1 MSLIFQGKNL
11 RMYAGDF
18 RKDGT
23 EQYQVRYKDK
33 DGKRQTKRAPND
45 VDPMV
50 WAKQLDGVLEQSK
63 TLTIEERAMD
73 EMMERYICRCRH

>member
-33 DGKRQTKRAPND
+33 DGNRRPKSSFSAFTKILDENLICDRTNNRDRA
-45 VDPMV
+45 
-50 WAKQLDGVLEQSK
+50 
-63 TLTIEERAMD
+63 
-73 EMMERYICRCRH
+73 